1 MVLLK
6 LKTLLYWLSGLWQE
20 VFLTVWKTVHMLFLV
35 KLKLVQLESA
45 ITDNKSVNSGFEREQ
60 AAFANL
66 DAFLN

>member
-1 MVLLK
+1 
-6 LKTLLYWLSGLWQE
+6 
-20 VFLTVWKTVHMLFLV
+20 MLFLV